1 MKIQLE
7 IPDDLAIRLNSPT
20 SDTARTVLEGFAV
33 EAFRDGRLTA
43 LQVRQLLE
51 HDSRW
56 ETQAFL
62 SAHDAWPALSAEEI
76 LEDAE
81 TAAAFALPR

>member
-1 MKIQLE
+1 MTLQLE
-7 IPDDLAIRLNSPT
+7 IPDELATMLSSPAC
-20 SDTARTVLEGFAV
+20 DTARTVLEGFAV
-33 EAFRDGRLTA
+33 EAFRDGRLTTF
-43 LQVRQLLE
+43 QVRQLLE

-62 SAHDAWPALSAEEI
+62 SAHGAWPTLTAEEI
-76 LEDAE
+76 LADAD